1 MKNSIIAILFVL
13 LLMLASSALGQVSGE
28 WTYIV
33 SDGCATITKYTGTE
47 TAVSIPQTIDD
58 YPVTI
63 IGENAFSLHK
73 TLISVTIPEGITS
86 IDYFAFA
93 FCTSLETI
101 YLPNSIVSINERAF
115 YQCFTD
121 ILFYAS
127 INSEGA
133 KAVSRLSYSYID
145 PAYPYLTLRY
155 QYDNDQ
161 ITGLA
166 VINAAEDITE
176 AILPEPIT
184 TINNAAFKNCSALK
198 FVSIPDSM
206 ISISSSAFF
215 GCSNLSSITIS
226 SSVTTIG
233 KEAFRYCTSLTSI
246 IIPDSINSIADKA
259 FSDCPAI
266 KYCTANSNGSRALS
280 KAGYSFIDSRYPGIY
295 LRYSFSSEDVTGFA
309 VVDADERIVNTAF
322 PDGITVIGDYAFQNC
337 SDFTSIIIPDS
348 VTSIGAY
355 AFAGCSSLVSVSVP
369 DSVTSIGSASF
380 YNCSSLTT
388 INIPDSVNSVRN
400 DTFASCPAIRYCTI
414 GANGSKA
421 LSKAGYSFVDVHY
434 PNISLRYTYTDEDIT
449 GFAVVNA
456 VDDILNVTFP
466 DGITAIG
473 ASAFNGCSKL
483 TTISVPDSVTTIDAY
498 AFYNCSAL
506 ISLSI
511 PDSVTTIGAN
521 AFDNCTALTSVSIP
535 DSVSSICSHAF
546 ANCTNLAAVSLPE
559 GVSSI
564 ESYAFYKCSSLS
576 SVSIPGSVN
585 AIKDSAFRDCTS
597 LQSVIISDGVSSID
611 SDAFRDCSGLTSII
625 IPDSVIS
632 IGQQAFQNCT
642 SLTDVTLPD
651 GITSMGYYSFGYNS
665 LGRKTTFYCSLGS
678 DTAKELSKY
687 SYQFIDASN
696 PSLYLCYRYNNGSIS
711 GLAVVDAKEDIENA
725 CIPDEVTSIDN
736 SAFRDCT
743 RLISVF
749 LPDSITNIGS
759 WAFNNCSS
767 LTSITIPSGVS
778 SIGDNTF
785 ASCSSLVS
793 ISLPESIFSIGAWAF
808 HNCTSLVSVSLPESV
823 SSIGARAFY
832 NCSTLSSISIP
843 SGVLTI
849 DDYTFSDCISLVS
862 VSLPD
867 SITSI
872 GAHAFYDCPSLISI
886 LIPSGV
892 SSINDYTFYG
902 CSSLISVSLPDSV
915 TSIGDSAFS
924 NCKSLNTIDLPDNLS
939 TIGNYAF
946 GGSSLKAVTL
956 PESVQSIGATA
967 FSIYNKEEPFL
978 IYIPDNVKEIGNAS
992 LSRNAVI
999 YCHEYSYAESWAH
1012 TGDNNYT
1019 VVLLSG
1025 DPFDKI
1031 GRIDIDDVS
1040 LIASGRQLDL
1050 HINVFP
1056 SYSGLNISYASSAP
1070 NTLSVDEK
1078 GRVAGL
1084 KNGTADLIVTAGNL
1098 TVRKTLQV
1106 VTPAADF
1113 QIEDI
1118 YVPAKGTQS
1127 IGVSGIT
1134 PTNATLTLRWET
1146 ADPVIAN
1153 IDENGLLNGYVIGS
1167 TSYSATDTLTGLK
1180 RSATVYII
1188 GPISNIEFDQAVLNL
1203 YPLQSAQLV
1212 VTATSGSYTFHN
1224 QAMTYSSS
1232 DEAIATVDEKGFVT
1246 AHQSGTVLITAKSVI
1261 GNASATCQVHV
1272 IQATT
1277 MNIPNGTTVI
1287 RDNAFKGTAAEVY
1300 VIPDSVTSIGAH
1312 AFADLPNAKLIVL
1325 PKEVDVDPTAFEG
1338 TTAEISQ

>member
-1 MKNSIIAILFVL
+1 MRRKKQAFLILFLIAVNSF
-13 LLMLASSALGQVSGE
+13 MLSLAETYGE
-28 WTYIV
+28 VAYDK
-33 SDGCATITKYTGTE
+33 SNNG
-47 TAVSIPQTIDD
+47 
-58 YPVTI
+58 I
-63 IGENAFSLHK
+63 I
-73 TLISVTIPEGITS
+73 
-86 IDYFAFA
+86 
-93 FCTSLETI
+93 
-101 YLPNSIVSINERAF
+101 
-115 YQCFTD
+115 
-121 ILFYAS
+121 
-127 INSEGA
+127 
-133 KAVSRLSYSYID
+133 
-145 PAYPYLTLRY
+145 
-155 QYDNDQ
+155 

-166 VINAAEDITE
+166 NSDLTNVTIPSEIE
-176 AILPEPIT
+176 GLPV
-184 TINNAAFKNCSALK
+184 TIVGASAFYNCTALAS
-198 FVSIPDSM
+198 VSIPD
-206 ISISSSAFF
+206 
-215 GCSNLSSITIS
+215 T
-226 SSVTTIG
+226 
-233 KEAFRYCTSLTSI
+233 
-246 IIPDSINSIADKA
+246 
-259 FSDCPAI
+259 
-266 KYCTANSNGSRALS
+266 
-280 KAGYSFIDSRYPGIY
+280 
-295 LRYSFSSEDVTGFA
+295 
-309 VVDADERIVNTAF
+309 
-322 PDGITVIGDYAFQNC
+322 
-337 SDFTSIIIPDS
+337 
-348 VTSIGAY
+348 
-355 AFAGCSSLVSVSVP
+355 
-369 DSVTSIGSASF
+369 
-380 YNCSSLTT
+380 
-388 INIPDSVNSVRN
+388 
-400 DTFASCPAIRYCTI
+400 
-414 GANGSKA
+414 
-421 LSKAGYSFVDVHY
+421 
-434 PNISLRYTYTDEDIT
+434 
-449 GFAVVNA
+449 
-456 VDDILNVTFP
+456 
-466 DGITAIG
+466 
-473 ASAFNGCSKL
+473 
-483 TTISVPDSVTTIDAY
+483 
-498 AFYNCSAL
+498 
-506 ISLSI
+506 
-511 PDSVTTIGAN
+511 VTTIGAN

-665 LGRKTTFYCSLGS
+665 SGRKTTFYCSLGS

-725 CIPDEVTSIDN
+725 CIPDDVTSIDN

-1019 VVLLSG
+1019 VVLLSD
-1025 DPFDKI
+1025 DPFDQI
-1031 GRIDIDDVS
+1031 GRIDMDDAS
-1040 LIASGRQLDL
+1040 LVAKGRQLDL

-1056 SYSGLNISYASSAP
+1056 AYPGLDISYVSSDP
-1070 NTLSVDEK
+1070 GTLSVDAK
-1078 GRVAGL
+1078 GRVTGIE
-1084 KNGTADLIVTAGNL
+1084 NGTADLIVTAENL

-1106 VTPAADF
+1106 VTPADDF
-1113 QIEDI
+1113 RLENV
-1118 YVPAKGTQS
+1118 YVPAKGTQPLS
-1127 IGVSGIT
+1127 ISGLS
-1134 PTNATLTLRWET
+1134 PADATLILHWET
-1146 ADPVIAN
+1146 GDPVIAS
-1153 IDENGLLNGYVIGS
+1153 IDDAGLMSGHVIGS
-1167 TSYSATDTLTGLK
+1167 TSYTATDTLSGLK

-1188 GPISNIEFDQAVLNL
+1188 GPVTQIEFEPAELSL
-1203 YPLQSAQLV
+1203 YPYQTIQLA
-1212 VTATSGSYTFHN
+1212 VTATSGSYSFRN

-1232 DEAIATVDEKGFVT
+1232 DDAVASVDENGIVT
-1246 AHQSGTVLITAKSVI
+1246 GHKAGDVTIAAKPVI
-1261 GNASATCQVHV
+1261 GKATASCLLHVLPAT
-1272 IQATT
+1272 I
-1277 MNIPNGTTVI
+1277 MNIPAGTKVI
-1287 RDNAFKGTAAEVY
+1287 EKNSFKGTAADVY
-1300 VIPDSVTSIGAH
+1300 VVPDSVTSIGAY
-1312 AFADLPNAKLIVL
+1312 AFADLLNAKLIVL
-1325 PKEVDVDPTAFEG
+1325 PEGIETDPTAFDG
-1338 TTAEISQ
+1338 TSAEITH